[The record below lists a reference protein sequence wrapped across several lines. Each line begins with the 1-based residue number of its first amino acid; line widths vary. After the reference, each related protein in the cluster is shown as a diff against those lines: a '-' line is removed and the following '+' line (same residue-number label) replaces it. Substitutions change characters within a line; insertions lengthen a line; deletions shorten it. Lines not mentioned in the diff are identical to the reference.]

1 MAHHRTLSQLR
12 TAVRDNVDESTA
24 AFWTNASLTRYL
36 NRAKDRV
43 ATEVRK
49 LKDDFFTVTRTSGDG
64 ALTILSESY
73 SASSFA
79 IVAGTS
85 TYTMPPDLLE
95 LKLIEVTTSG
105 YETVRFIHRD
115 LTHHDMRAAMQITDN
130 VSPSVIYFD
139 LIGERTMRIAPKS
152 DTALALQITYVQTFA
167 DLSDDSDELTMPY
180 PLYLAVEEYATASA
194 MMQDSNPNA
203 AAHEARGRQIIEDFF
218 GAHSRQTQ
226 DVEVATGYLD

>member
-12 TAVRDNVDESTA
+12 SAVRLNLDEASA
-24 AFWTNASLTRYL
+24 SFWSNADLLIYL

-43 ATEVRK
+43 ANEVRK

-64 ALTILSESY
+64 TLTILSESY
-73 SASSFA
+73 AASSFA
-79 IVAGTS
+79 IVAGTT

-95 LKLIEVTTSG
+95 MKLIEVTTSG
-105 YETVRFIHRD
+105 YETVRFFHRD
-115 LTHHDMRAAMQITDN
+115 LTHPDMRAAMQITDN

-139 LIGERTMRIAPKS
+139 LIAERTMRIAPKS
-152 DTALALQITYVQTFA
+152 DTALTLQITYVQSFG
-167 DLSDDSDELTMPY
+167 DLSADGDELTMPY

-203 AAHEARGRQIIEDFF
+203 AAHEARARQILEDFF

-226 DVEVATGYLD
+226 DPEYASGYLD